1 MTNLFIPSKIRIG
14 FQKRGDTFTGKLAY
28 IIYYDANGQ
37 IKQEKSWEKWR
48 DKNIPFVEFDNNPR
62 SGYIFNKGV
71 QRNGHWGSGR
81 SVIRVYDPRD
91 FEFEIDIDN
100 LIGLLMHS
108 DVSKRDIVEECVFAW
123 SGNNVILLPVNSD
136 DYQKGVVHTEKQG
149 KNVTAEELVPGHS
162 YSHKKDNETYTYIGY
177 YTYFEPHYWN
187 SEVTRKGKQHVF
199 YNGKNFEMVAIEK
212 LSECVSSEMHSDFS
226 KLVDDFFKSKQGND
240 IGKITY
246 GVPKNNG
253 KPLYLWNSGELYRL
267 NYKVENGLVSTKQIK
282 LDLGTENTKDKKIV
296 RNPSMDDRWYYDHRR
311 ESLERHVISTL
322 NHYCSDNSYQVPIDK
337 FIEVIKSLDYKSA
350 YHVDA
355 QKKKIEI

>member
-14 FQKRGDTFTGKLAY
+14 FQKRSDTFTGKLAY
-28 IIYYDANGQ
+28 IIFYDANGQ

-100 LIGLLMHS
+100 LIGILMHS

-123 SGNNVILLPVNSD
+123 SGNHVILLPINSE
-136 DYQKGVVHTEKQG
+136 DYQKGVAHTEKQG

-162 YSHKKDNETYTYIGY
+162 YSHKKDNKTYTYIGHY
-177 YTYFEPHYWN
+177 HYFEKHYY
-187 SEVTRKGKQHVF
+187 SDEVIRKGKQHVF
-199 YNGKNFEMVAIEK
+199 YNGKNFEMLAIDK
-212 LSECVSSEMHSDFS
+212 LSECLSSEIHSDFS
-226 KLVDDFFKSKQGND
+226 NLVDEFFKSTNGND

-246 GVPKNNG
+246 GIPKNNN
-253 KPLYLWNSGELYRL
+253 KPLYYMNSGQLYKL
-267 NYKVENGLVSTKQIK
+267 DYKVINDMVNTDSMK
-282 LDLGTENTKDKKIV
+282 LELAKENTRNKKIT
-296 RNPSMDDRWYYDHRR
+296 NDPEMQSRWYNDNRR
-311 ESLERHVISTL
+311 ASFEHHIISQVRHYSA
-322 NHYCSDNSYQVPIDK
+322 DNSKEVPIDK
-337 FIEVIKSLDYKSA
+337 FIEVMKNMDYKTA

-355 QKKKIEI
+355 QKTKIEI